1 MHLRK
6 LAPLKMIILHNKQ
19 TEKHNPALDGEGSY
33 RVKDFIETV
42 SDEQIKNIIPLV
54 ETEIN
59 FTHSPKHK
67 QKMKGACKSKCQ
79 VAETSLTRVSYD
91 AMLTSVALAIM
102 AADQNAF
109 AITRPPGHHAIKE
122 RAQGLC
128 FFNNIAIAT
137 SYLLRKG
144 KRVCIVD
151 IDGHHGN
158 GTQSIF
164 KKNENVLYCSIHQE
178 YVYPYSSGLVDDIGS
193 GRSFKKVINIPL
205 QAGSGD
211 DIFIKSLEFLCEYIK
226 KFAPDYVAVSAGFD
240 GYFKDTILELKY
252 SKNGYYQA
260 GKLLSSLNLPTFA
273 VLEGGYHEELKDCVK
288 SFVAGFSGGEFLFS
302 DTFSASSIECKNR
315 HSLVLEKLFSLL
327 G

>member
-1 MHLRK
+1 
-6 LAPLKMIILHNKQ
+6 MIILHNKQ
-19 TEKHNPALDGEGSY
+19 TEKHNPGLDGEGSY

-42 SDEQIKNIIPLV
+42 GDEKIKDIASLV

-59 FTHSPKHK
+59 FTHSPRHK
-67 QKMKGACKSKCQ
+67 QKMKGACKSKCY
-79 VAETSLTRVSYD
+79 VAEVSLTKASYD
-91 AMLTSVALAIM
+91 SMLTSVALAIM
-102 AADQNAF
+102 AARQNAF
-109 AITRPPGHHAIKE
+109 AITRPPGHHASRE

-128 FFNNIAIAT
+128 FFNNIAIA
-137 SYLLRKG
+137 SAYLMRQG

-178 YVYPYSSGLVDDIGS
+178 HVYPHPSGLVDDIGS

-205 QAGSGD
+205 KAGSGD
-211 DIFIKSLEFLCEYIK
+211 DIFIKSLEFLSEYIK
-226 KFAPDYVAVSAGFD
+226 KFAPDYIAVSAGFD
-240 GYFKDTILELKY
+240 GYAKDSVLELKY

-260 GKLLSSLNLPTFA
+260 GKFLSSLNLPTFA
-273 VLEGGYHEELKDCVK
+273 VLEGGYHKEVKGCVQ
-288 SFVAGFSGGEFLFS
+288 SFVAGFSGDEFLFS
-302 DTFSASSIECKNR
+302 DTFSTSSVECKNK
-315 HSLVLEKLFSLL
+315 HSLVIEKLSSLL